1 MEKRNIRFINA
12 FTLKIIAILSVLSD
26 HIAFAFIRD
35 DKLHNIMRTFGRLA
49 FPLFAFFIVQGIIH
63 SRNRNKYLLRLTYI
77 YLVLQLFITV
87 TYFFNGSSFA
97 NVFMTLLSGAAFL
110 TYVHEK
116 RWKDVYLLIPITIT
130 LGTNIA
136 ANYVNNN
143 VLFMFTGDY
152 GNYGLFMILS
162 FYAAYVFTKKY
173 IEMQNIKY
181 FGTPEDTPL
190 DESYDKVY
198 SVFSSIS
205 LFVTHG
211 IWYIF
216 EVFSISNITQGMQ
229 HYALLTIVLLLLY
242 NGKLG
247 HNSKVWRWI
256 YYLFFPVHLAI
267 IALIT
272 LLI

>member
-12 FTLKIIAILSVLSD
+12 FALKIIAILSVLSD
-26 HIAFAFIRD
+26 HIAFAFVRND
-35 DKLHNIMRTFGRLA
+35 TLHNMMRIFGRLA

-77 YLVLQLFITV
+77 YIVLQVFIAIA
-87 TYFFNGSSFA
+87 YFFSGTSFP

-110 TYVHEK
+110 TYLHEK
-116 RWKDVYLLIPITIT
+116 RWKEVYLLVPILVTVALNIT
-130 LGTNIA
+130 
-136 ANYVNNN
+136 ANYVNND
-143 VLFMFTGDY
+143 VLMMFTGDY
-152 GNYGLFMILS
+152 GNYGLFMIVS
-162 FYAAYVFTKKY
+162 FYAAYVLTKQY
-173 IEMQNIKY
+173 LEMQNIKY
-181 FGTPEDTPL
+181 FNTPSDTPL
-190 DESYDKVY
+190 DESYEKVFN
-198 SVFSSIS
+198 VFSSIS

-216 EVFSISNITQGMQ
+216 EVFSISNTSAGMQ

-242 NGKLG
+242 SGKLG

-256 YYLFFPVHLAI
+256 YYLFFPIHLAI

>member
-12 FTLKIIAILSVLSD
+12 FSLKIIAILSVLSD
-26 HIAFAFIRD
+26 HIAFTFIRND
-35 DKLHNIMRTFGRLA
+35 NLHNIMRTFGRLA

-77 YLVLQLFITV
+77 YLVLQVFITV
-87 TYFFNGSSFA
+87 AYFATGTTFA

-110 TYVHEK
+110 TYIHEK
-116 RWKDVYLLIPITIT
+116 RWKDVYLLVPIIATIT
-130 LGTNIA
+130 TNTTA
-136 ANYVNNN
+136 LFVTND
-143 VLFMFTGDY
+143 VLNMFTGDY
-152 GNYGLFMILS
+152 GNYGLFMIVS

-173 IEMQNIKY
+173 LEMQNIKY
-181 FGTPEDTPL
+181 FGIPENTPL
-190 DESYDKVY
+190 DESYDKIFN
-198 SVFSSIS
+198 VFSSIS

-216 EVFSISNITQGMQ
+216 EVFTISNTTAGMQ

-247 HNSKVWRWI
+247 HNGKVWRWV

-267 IALIT
+267 LALISQ
-272 LLI
+272 II